1 MCQGAV
7 SSIYVSHLVLKKTQ
21 GGVHYSYLIDGET
34 GTELAQDLTA
44 LESLI

>member
-21 GGVHYSYLIDGET
+21 GGVYYSYLIDGET